1 MPLIAMTPLETPLPV
16 LYSFRRCP
24 YAIRARMALVYSGVT
39 VELRNILLKDKPDD
53 LVAAS
58 PKATVPVLKLEG
70 GNVLEESL
78 DIMIWALEQ
87 NDPDSWL
94 AKDKSECATQ
104 FALIAENDGP
114 FKASLDRYKYHVS
127 FPEKPRDQY
136 RQEGETFLKK
146 LELLLA
152 DHSYLISDELSLAD
166 MAIFPFIRQFA
177 NADPEWFENAPYP
190 NLRDWLAGILASREF
205 AMAMKKRAIWKEG
218 TTGEPFPVPDGA

>member
-1 MPLIAMTPLETPLPV
+1 MLLIATTFMDKPAPV

-24 YAIRARMALVYSGVT
+24 YAIRARMALVYTGVM

-53 LVAAS
+53 MVAAS

-70 GNVLEESL
+70 DVLEESL

-87 NDPDSWL
+87 NDLDKWL
-94 AKDKSECATQ
+94 TKDESERATQ
-104 FALIAENDGP
+104 FALITENDGP
-114 FKASLDRYKYHVS
+114 FKTSLDRYKYHVR

-146 LELLLA
+146 LEVLLA
-152 DHSYLISDELSLAD
+152 DHRYLISDEVSLAD

-177 NADPEWFENAPYP
+177 NTDPEWFESAPYP
-190 NLRDWLAGILASREF
+190 FLRNWLAGILASREF
-205 AMAMKKRAIWKEG
+205 AIVMKKRTVWKEG
-218 TTGEPFPVPDGA
+218 TVGEPFPAPNGA